1 MLPNWKPSLGEYVSL
16 KEQSADFDP
25 TELYAQRTALRPE
38 KTADAVQCIQAAYGE
53 KYDPLV
59 MFDSKRDVN
68 DLLHEDAEERAYQ
81 REREQKK
88 QQVRRE
94 KNHKTDPER

>member
-1 MLPNWKPSLGEYVSL
+1 
-16 KEQSADFDP
+16 
-25 TELYAQRTALRPE
+25 
-38 KTADAVQCIQAAYGE
+38 
-53 KYDPLV
+53 

-88 QQVRRE
+88 QQVHRE
-94 KNHKTDPER
+94 KNHRSDNER